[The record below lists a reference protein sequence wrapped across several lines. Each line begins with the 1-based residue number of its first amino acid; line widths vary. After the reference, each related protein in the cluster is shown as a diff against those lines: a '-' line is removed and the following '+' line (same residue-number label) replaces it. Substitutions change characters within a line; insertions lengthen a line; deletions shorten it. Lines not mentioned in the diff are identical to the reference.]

1 MKVLYLTLTSGVI
14 LFGLKSHSISA
25 SSNPQGVEIHV
36 GVGRM
41 GITPLKLEL
50 NPSNT
55 YSIEYR
61 KNRLRSHTKKEK
73 LE

>member
-1 MKVLYLTLTSGVI
+1 MKVLYLIETSGVI
-14 LFGLKSHSISA
+14 LFGPKSHSISA
-25 SSNPQGVEIHV
+25 SSNPQGIEIYV